1 MEPSQVLRADAVITC
16 DGRPEVHRPGQVEI
30 DRSGRVV
37 YAGSV
42 RPTDVAPTEL
52 GGLLMP
58 GLVNV
63 HGHGPMTLLRG
74 VGDGLP
80 LDRWLNEEIWP
91 REANLQPGDVETG
104 MLLASVEMLRAGV
117 TTSCDMYFAD
127 DEMISAVRR
136 TGGRLVCTPAV
147 VGVVHGDALAPGG
160 RLDEIRRLHADHHD
174 LGSTVTVG
182 IGPHSPYDLGTELLG
197 ALAQAAR
204 DLETVLHLHVAETAD
219 EGAELERAVGCSTV
233 EHLHR
238 TGVLDGHVLT
248 AHSVWIG
255 DADIERY
262 AEHGTHVAHCPVSN
276 MKLGSGIAP
285 ISAMRRAGVNV
296 ALGTDGVAD
305 GLKVASECGAMTR
318 VVMLTVSQ
326 AERDLL
332 DAVSAGACGYLLKST
347 PPDELRNQLW
357 KAAQGEPVFSPSL
370 AALVLTEFR
379 RMSKA
384 EAPGEALSARE
395 REVLQH
401 VARGHT
407 YKEIGEELFIAEKT
421 VENHVRNILAKLH
434 LNRKNELMRYAIE
447 HGIE

>member
-37 YAGSV
+37 YAGTV
-42 RPTDVAPTEL
+42 RPTDVTPTEL

-285 ISAMRRAGVNV
+285 ISAMRGAGVNV
-296 ALGTDGVAD
+296 ALGTDGVASND
-305 GLKVASECGAMTR
+305 SLSMWEDVRMAPLLARVASTDPTALDATDALMMATANGGRALGLDIGSLASGSWADVIRVDLDDLAFTPWSTDDDLLRR
-318 VVMLTVSQ
+318 VVWNTSERHVTDVWVAGRQVVADGDVTTVDVAGVVADA
-326 AERDLL
+326 AERG
-332 DAVSAGACGYLLKST
+332 S
-347 PPDELRNQLW
+347 R
-357 KAAQGEPVFSPSL
+357 
-370 AALVLTEFR
+370 
-379 RMSKA
+379 
-384 EAPGEALSARE
+384 LS
-395 REVLQH
+395 
-401 VARGHT
+401 G
-407 YKEIGEELFIAEKT
+407 
-421 VENHVRNILAKLH
+421 
-434 LNRKNELMRYAIE
+434 
-447 HGIE
+447 

>member
-42 RPTDVAPTEL
+42 RPTDVAPAEL

-182 IGPHSPYDLGTELLG
+182 IGPHPPYDLGTEPLG

-262 AEHGTHVAHCPVSN
+262 AEHCTHVAHCPVSN

-296 ALGTDGVAD
+296 ALGTDGVASND
-305 GLKVASECGAMTR
+305 SLSMWEDVRMAPLLARVASTDPTALDATDALMMATANGGRALGLDIGSLASGSWADVIRVDLDDLAFTPWSTDDDLLRR
-318 VVMLTVSQ
+318 VVWNTGERHVTDVWVAGRQVVADGDVTTVDVAGVVAAA
-326 AERDLL
+326 AERG
-332 DAVSAGACGYLLKST
+332 S
-347 PPDELRNQLW
+347 R
-357 KAAQGEPVFSPSL
+357 
-370 AALVLTEFR
+370 
-379 RMSKA
+379 
-384 EAPGEALSARE
+384 LS
-395 REVLQH
+395 
-401 VARGHT
+401 G
-407 YKEIGEELFIAEKT
+407 
-421 VENHVRNILAKLH
+421 
-434 LNRKNELMRYAIE
+434 
-447 HGIE
+447 

>member
-30 DRSGRVV
+30 DSSGRVV

-296 ALGTDGVAD
+296 ALGTDGVASND
-305 GLKVASECGAMTR
+305 SLSMWEDVRMAPLLARVASTDPTALDATDALMMATANGGRALGLDIGSLASGSWADVIRVDLDDLAFTPWSTDDDLLRR
-318 VVMLTVSQ
+318 VVWNTGERHVTDVWVAGRQVVADGDVTTVDVAGVVAAA
-326 AERDLL
+326 AERG
-332 DAVSAGACGYLLKST
+332 S
-347 PPDELRNQLW
+347 R
-357 KAAQGEPVFSPSL
+357 
-370 AALVLTEFR
+370 
-379 RMSKA
+379 
-384 EAPGEALSARE
+384 LS
-395 REVLQH
+395 
-401 VARGHT
+401 G
-407 YKEIGEELFIAEKT
+407 
-421 VENHVRNILAKLH
+421 
-434 LNRKNELMRYAIE
+434 
-447 HGIE
+447 

>member
-37 YAGSV
+37 YAGTV
-42 RPTDVAPTEL
+42 RPTDVTPAEV

-262 AEHGTHVAHCPVSN
+262 AEHGTHVAHCRVSN

-296 ALGTDGVAD
+296 ALGTDGVASND
-305 GLKVASECGAMTR
+305 SLSMWEDVRMAPLLARVASTDPTALDATDALMMATANGGRALGLDIGSLASGSWADVIRVDLDDLAFTPWSTDDDLLRR
-318 VVMLTVSQ
+318 VVWNTSERHVTDVWVAGRQVVADGDVTTVDVAGVVADA
-326 AERDLL
+326 AERG
-332 DAVSAGACGYLLKST
+332 S
-347 PPDELRNQLW
+347 R
-357 KAAQGEPVFSPSL
+357 
-370 AALVLTEFR
+370 
-379 RMSKA
+379 
-384 EAPGEALSARE
+384 LS
-395 REVLQH
+395 
-401 VARGHT
+401 G
-407 YKEIGEELFIAEKT
+407 
-421 VENHVRNILAKLH
+421 
-434 LNRKNELMRYAIE
+434 
-447 HGIE
+447 

>member
-285 ISAMRRAGVNV
+285 ISAMRGAGVNV
-296 ALGTDGVAD
+296 ALGTDGVASND
-305 GLKVASECGAMTR
+305 SLSMWEDVRMAPLLARVASTDPTALDATDALMMATANGGRALGLDIGSLASGSWADVIRVDLDDLAFTPWSTDDDLLRR
-318 VVMLTVSQ
+318 VVWNTGERHVTDVWVAGRQVVADGDVTTVDVAGVVAAA
-326 AERDLL
+326 AERG
-332 DAVSAGACGYLLKST
+332 S
-347 PPDELRNQLW
+347 R
-357 KAAQGEPVFSPSL
+357 
-370 AALVLTEFR
+370 
-379 RMSKA
+379 
-384 EAPGEALSARE
+384 LS
-395 REVLQH
+395 
-401 VARGHT
+401 G
-407 YKEIGEELFIAEKT
+407 
-421 VENHVRNILAKLH
+421 
-434 LNRKNELMRYAIE
+434 
-447 HGIE
+447 